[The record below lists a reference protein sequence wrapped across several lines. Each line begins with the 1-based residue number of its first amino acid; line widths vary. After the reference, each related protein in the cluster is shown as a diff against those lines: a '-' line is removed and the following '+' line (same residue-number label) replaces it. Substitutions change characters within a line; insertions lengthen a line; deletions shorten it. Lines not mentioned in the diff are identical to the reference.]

1 MSRAIKKHISL
12 FFVTV
17 ALMAFFLFLRGEW
30 DPMHAWNRA
39 FADIS
44 VLYIVAIL
52 LLGSSS
58 KFSNS
63 MKLLLH
69 WRKQLG
75 IWVAITA
82 FAHVYII
89 FDGWIM
95 WDFMRLFFVFNPMT
109 NSYDTHPGFANDNL
123 IGIVALI
130 YLFAL
135 FMTSNK
141 KSIKM
146 LGQESWKYLQQ
157 RVHIY
162 YILVVLHTVYFL
174 FFHIP
179 LPNFARIPFLFLV
192 VIVWAVHIFGF
203 VKVLSERNQK
213 KLASLKPK

>member
-1 MSRAIKKHISL
+1 MNERALKKHITLLLLTAVLLSL
-12 FFVTV
+12 
-17 ALMAFFLFLRGEW
+17 FLFLRRDW

-52 LLGSSS
+52 LLGSFS
-58 KFSNS
+58 KFRNG

-89 FDGWIM
+89 FDGWIN

-109 NSYDTHPGFANDNL
+109 NRYDIHPGFAIGNL
-123 IGIVALI
+123 IGIVALL
-130 YLFAL
+130 YVFAL

-141 KSIKM
+141 KSIKV
-146 LGQESWKYLQQ
+146 LGKEGWKYLQQ

-162 YILVVLHTVYFL
+162 YILVVLHTIYFL

-179 LPNFARIPFLFLV
+179 LPNFARIPFLLLIVLV
-192 VIVWAVHIFGF
+192 WLVHVTGFFKVI
-203 VKVLSERNQK
+203 LET
-213 KLASLKPK
+213 KPKR